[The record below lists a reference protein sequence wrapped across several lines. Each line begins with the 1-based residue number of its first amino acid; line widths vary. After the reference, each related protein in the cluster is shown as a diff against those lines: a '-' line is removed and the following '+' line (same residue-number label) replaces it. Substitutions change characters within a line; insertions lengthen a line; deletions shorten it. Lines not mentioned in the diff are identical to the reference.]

1 MEGTCLAGVARS
13 VCIKLI
19 GRLCAVTKFGEWVDG
34 WEGQTLTTPLYSCS
48 KLCSGTR
55 PDADEARG
63 GGPSIQGHLRPP
75 QLSDDGGGA
84 DFLMSR

>member
-63 GGPSIQGHLRPP
+63 GEAQVFKAI
-75 QLSDDGGGA
+75 SDPLNCRTTVGERI
-84 DFLMSR
+84 F